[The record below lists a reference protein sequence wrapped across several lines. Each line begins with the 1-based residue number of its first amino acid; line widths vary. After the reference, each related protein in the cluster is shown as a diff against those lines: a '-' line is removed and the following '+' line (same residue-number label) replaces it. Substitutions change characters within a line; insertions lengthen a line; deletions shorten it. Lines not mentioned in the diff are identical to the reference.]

1 LSEPATAVEPVRKRF
16 FSLRLRL
23 LVLVALISV
32 PWLGLVLY
40 TQADERRV
48 ATEHVNGDAMRV
60 IRIVA
65 SNQAAQI
72 EAARQ
77 LLGAFE
83 RLTQLR
89 GSDGDACHSFLVDML
104 VASPSFINFVVVAP
118 EGKVLC
124 SAVTMRGAIT
134 VADRPYF
141 SRAMK
146 TKRFAVG
153 DYQVGRITQVPSI
166 SYAQPILDGAGNVR
180 TILVAVQNLD
190 WLGAALSDLEF
201 PSGAVL
207 VVTDGSGTVLAR
219 APDSEAWVGKTLPEE
234 RVLASLAAAKG
245 GGIVEAD
252 DARGVPRLW
261 AYAPLLA
268 GVNLHATIGVP
279 KSVAFADID
288 ARFRRNVAALAL
300 VTLAALAAAWYG
312 GSFFI
317 LRQVGAL
324 VAATRRLASGELGAR
339 APLVGGRSE
348 LELLAQS
355 FNSMAATL
363 EARDNALRLAEERTR
378 AAEIDLAVTRAQMD
392 IARQIQKSLL
402 PDDPLSVAGVLY
414 AGRCIPATAVGG
426 DYFGYFPRG
435 QNSVDSFVG
444 DVSGHG
450 VGAALLMAEAR
461 TTFLA
466 ERLVAPSAAQILAKL
481 NELLHD
487 DLDRAQL
494 FMTAC
499 CATFDTDARVLSY
512 ANAGHPPALLLR
524 AGESN
529 CVPLDADGCFLGVR
543 RDVNF
548 TEVKVRLD
556 TGDIVV
562 FYTDGITEA
571 QDSTGAMFGVERL
584 KEAIVARCDSD
595 PEPLIDGVL
604 RELDRFAGD
613 VKRDDDVTIVVMK
626 LVA

>member
-1 LSEPATAVEPVRKRF
+1 VVEARAARKRY

-23 LVLVALISV
+23 VTLVALISL
-32 PWLGLVLY
+32 PWLALVLY

-48 ATEHVNGDAMRV
+48 ANAHVNDDAMRV

-72 EAARQ
+72 EGARQ

-89 GSDGDACHSFLVDML
+89 GSDVDACHAFLVDML
-104 VASPSFINFVVVAP
+104 VTSPSFINFIVVASD
-118 EGKVLC
+118 GKVLC
-124 SAVTMRGAIT
+124 SAVTMSAAVD

-141 SRAMK
+141 VRATQ

-153 DYQVGRITQVPSI
+153 DYQVGRITHQPSI
-166 SYAQPILDGAGNVR
+166 GYAQPILDGAGNVR
-180 TILVAVQNLD
+180 AVLVAVQNLD
-190 WLGAALSDLEF
+190 WLGAALSDVPF

-207 VVTDGSGTVLAR
+207 VVTDGNGTVLAHV
-219 APDSEAWVGKTLPEE
+219 PDRESWVGRTLPEE
-234 RVLASLAAAKG
+234 HVLASLSSAKG

-252 DARGVPRLW
+252 DAQGVRRLW

-268 GVNLHATIGVP
+268 GVNLHATMGVP
-279 KSVAFADID
+279 KSIAFADIES
-288 ARFRRNVAALAL
+288 RFRRNLAALAV
-300 VTLAALAAAWYG
+300 VTLAALGAAWFG
-312 GSFFI
+312 GGFFI
-317 LRQVGAL
+317 VRQVDAL
-324 VAATRRLASGELGAR
+324 VAATRRLASGELGTR

-348 LELLAQS
+348 LALLAQS
-355 FNSMAATL
+355 FNDMAATL
-363 EARDNALRLAEERTR
+363 EARDRELRLAEERTR
-378 AAEIDLAVTRAQMD
+378 AAEIDLAVTHAQMD

-402 PDDPLSVAGVLY
+402 PDDPLSGAGVLY

-435 QNSVDSFVG
+435 PTTIDSFVG

-499 CATFDTDARVLSY
+499 CATFDTGTRVLSY

-524 AGESN
+524 AGESTCAALN
-529 CVPLDADGCFLGVR
+529 ADGCFLGVQ
-543 RDVNF
+543 RDLAF
-548 TEVKVRLD
+548 TEVKVRLAA
-556 TGDIVV
+556 GDIVV

-571 QDSTGAMFGVERL
+571 QDVSGQFYGVDRL
-584 KEAIVARCDSD
+584 NAAIAAHRDED
-595 PEPLIDGVL
+595 PEPLVASVL
-604 RELDRFAGD
+604 GDLDRFGGA
-613 VKRDDDVTIVVMK
+613 VKREDDVTIVVMK
-626 LVA
+626 LTA